1 MFSCISDVF
10 QDFFVVAEEKL
21 IKCCFL
27 MLSVSFNSVTIKPVL
42 GQITNQQCSDTKPI
56 RVARLLRR
64 KNLMQQLDLNPRF
77 LCHGQLWW
85 PIYHSFLHN
94 VDGNC
99 CELYRTSMGSSTFLQ
114 IFRLNEQIQTM
125 DIREK
130 DWNVPFSFVWWWL
143 GSNLSAKTK
152 WGKIYNCSPTSTKAV
167 TLRVWTME
175 LCCLENNQLLFLA
188 YL

>member
-1 MFSCISDVF
+1 MRQGGRGNKGRLKFEEKSSSLNNKISTEGRFPVFSMFSCISDVF

-77 LCHGQLWW
+77 LGQ
-85 PIYHSFLHN
+85 
-94 VDGNC
+94 
-99 CELYRTSMGSSTFLQ
+99 
-114 IFRLNEQIQTM
+114 
-125 DIREK
+125 
-130 DWNVPFSFVWWWL
+130 
-143 GSNLSAKTK
+143 KT
-152 WGKIYNCSPTSTKAV
+152 
-167 TLRVWTME
+167 
-175 LCCLENNQLLFLA
+175 
-188 YL
+188 